1 MALLARGLVPSEA
14 NFRMAYERAVGD
26 INLPF
31 EVSSGAIVG
40 LLDDLVLQD
49 ALEAAGI
56 DREAVIDSDGKT
68 TDLELDV
75 DELFALIEVLNSMS
89 TDGDEEAEQAYEA
102 IMEQLGFTLV

>member
-1 MALLARGLVPSEA
+1 
-14 NFRMAYERAVGD
+14 MAYERAVGD

>member
-1 MALLARGLVPSEA
+1 
-14 NFRMAYERAVGD
+14 MAYERAVGD

-31 EVSSGAIVG
+31 EVSSGAITG

-56 DREAVIDSDGKT
+56 DREAVIDPDGTT
-68 TDLELDV
+68 TDLELNC
-75 DELFALIEVLNSMS
+75 EQLFALVEVLNSMS